1 MEQIGKYRI
10 VRELGKGGMGTVYE
24 GEDTVIGRQV
34 AIKIIKDEIRDDQ
47 ELKERFF
54 REAKWAGGLSH
65 PNITVVYDVGEH
77 EERPYIVLEY
87 LTGQDLK
94 TLIHRRE
101 ALTLIQ
107 KIDIGLEMLAGLEF
121 AHSKEITHRDIKP
134 DNIRIIDGNHV
145 KIMDFGIARPKTSD
159 LTETGMVMGT
169 PAYMSPEQITGKKL
183 DPRSDIFSFGVV
195 FFELLSY
202 RKPFTGDSTTTLAYQ
217 ILLYAPHKLNLSEDD
232 QQFLEPLQQLLNK
245 CMKKNVSDRYQ
256 SCTEIIQDLKEIR
269 ELMVSNRITDRVF
282 LENLKEHS
290 VQTIISRG
298 RKMIDEADFEK
309 ARQAFAYALELDPE
323 LLEAKEELQGLE
335 DRTQHRKKIQE
346 LLSEADTHSIRNDFD
361 RALDTYHKVLDI
373 DPKNEEALQKLDKL
387 QNRLASLTSK
397 AHKTTTSIKRPSKGK
412 YAFIAIGLAA
422 AIIGGAYVL
431 LQSPAPPEDD
441 LFANSEQV
449 ADPTNTA
456 AASSETTPPPESD
469 ISETTAAHNETPADT
484 TTPGDP
490 ANSAPANSDPA
501 NSAPANSIA
510 AAGATE
516 EPENPPAAT
525 AETTPAKQA
534 DDPKELARLISDNE
548 KLLRQIVLQKA
559 RTQAVD
565 GAKETKAFRNAT
577 ALEKRGRD
585 YAAKNTKNE
594 LEKAQRTLNQAL
606 GAYRTAARTAT
617 EAQQKQASAVENL
630 IKQVERARGQVA
642 GTEADRGGLANYRE
656 AEILE
661 KQGIQSFQR
670 GQLKQ
675 ATDALQAAERKFNE
689 AQSDMYRVLNERTAA
704 ARKAMQDARFKM
716 NAASRRSEDF
726 TKAQNLANLARDAE
740 KQGKFSRAIKVYEEA
755 TAVFEALAQTQ
766 AASSKPVTPPT
777 PTPEPSQPKV
787 NPEEQVVAFIETY
800 HNLFESGDISNLSS
814 HMNFS
819 KSERS
824 NWGRF
829 FETAERIQ
837 LDILDRD
844 IDLRGTTA
852 DVKLKLK
859 LSYYNKASRK
869 SEEREFPFTYRLSQ
883 KSGSWKRVK

>member
-10 VRELGKGGMGTVYE
+10 IRELGKGGMGTVYE
-24 GEDTVIGRQV
+24 GEDSVIGRQV

-77 EERPYIVLEY
+77 EGRPYIVLEY
-87 LTGQDLK
+87 LTGHDLK
-94 TLIHRRE
+94 NLIHRRE

-121 AHSKEITHRDIKP
+121 AHSKDITHRDIKP
-134 DNIRIIDGNHV
+134 DNIRIVDGNHV

-232 QQFLEPLQQLLNK
+232 KQFLEPLQQLLNK

-256 SCTEIIQDLKEIR
+256 SCTDIIKDLKEVR
-269 ELMVSNRITDRVF
+269 EMMVSNRITDRVF

-298 RKMIDEADFEK
+298 RDLIKDADFEK

-323 LLEAKEELQGLE
+323 LLEAKEELQSLE
-335 DRTQHRKKIQE
+335 DKTQHRKKVRE
-346 LLSEADTHSIRNDFD
+346 LLSEAETHSVRNDFD
-361 RALDTYHKVLDI
+361 RALDTYHKILDI
-373 DPKNEEALQKLDKL
+373 EPKNEEALLKLDTL
-387 QNRLASLTSK
+387 QSRLANLTSK
-397 AHKTTTSIKRPSKGK
+397 AHKTTTSIKRPSKHK
-412 YAFIAIGLAA
+412 FGLIA
-422 AIIGGAYVL
+422 AILVVALVGGAYL
-431 LQSPAPPEDD
+431 LLNPKPNPEDD
-441 LFANSEQV
+441 LFANSDPITNSEQTPGSPNDASTSENTTS
-449 ADPTNTA
+449 AD
-456 AASSETTPPPESD
+456 TTPPDGANLANDSDEPPSSGQNTEPTPSESTD
-469 ISETTAAHNETPADT
+469 
-484 TTPGDP
+484 
-490 ANSAPANSDPA
+490 
-501 NSAPANSIA
+501 
-510 AAGATE
+510 
-516 EPENPPAAT
+516 ENPTANAAT
-525 AETTPAKQA
+525 TGPA
-534 DDPKELARLISDNE
+534 DDPAPPPEPKDNTAELARLIKANDA
-548 KLLRQIVLQKA
+548 LLRQIVLQKA

-565 GAKETKAFRNAT
+565 GAQQTKSFRNAA
-577 ALEKRGRD
+577 ALEQRGRG
-585 YAAKNTKNE
+585 YAAKDSLDE
-594 LEKAQRTLNQAL
+594 LQKAQRTLKQSL
-606 GAYRTAARTAT
+606 DAYRTAARSAT
-617 EAQQKQASAVENL
+617 EAQQKQSLQVENQ
-630 IKQVERARGQVA
+630 IKQVERARSMVA
-642 GTEADRGGLANYRE
+642 GSAEDRANLMLYRE

-661 KQGIQSFQR
+661 KQGMQAFQR
-670 GQLKQ
+670 GQFKQ
-675 ATDALQAAERKFNE
+675 ATDALTSAERKYNE
-689 AQSDMYRVLNERTAA
+689 AQSVMYRDLTERTAA
-704 ARKAMQDARFKM
+704 ARKTMQEARFKM
-716 NAASRRSEDF
+716 DAQSRKSADF
-726 TKAQNLANLARDAE
+726 TKAQSLANLARDAE
-740 KQGKFSRAIKVYEEA
+740 KQGKFSRAVKVYGEA
-755 TAVFEALAQTQ
+755 TALFEGLAKTQQT
-766 AASSKPVTPPT
+766 APATVAKTTPP
-777 PTPEPSQPKV
+777 PEPPKA
-787 NPEEQVVAFIETY
+787 EENREDQINAFIDTY
-800 HNLFESGDISNLSS
+800 HQLFENGDISQLSS
-814 HMNFS
+814 HMAFD

-837 LDILDRD
+837 LDILDRH

-869 SEEREFPFTYRLSQ
+869 SEEREFPFNYRLSQ
-883 KSGSWKRVK
+883 KSGSWQRIQ